1 VTTLQRFNCRAYDWL
16 LLRCDD
22 SLLFNYGEELRTT
35 FRDELAVALER
46 GPSALLRLWCFL
58 IYDTLTVVGPEYLK
72 ALSVAA
78 GAIITAGVLVLGTA
92 LGFCSLHGIS
102 VVQGCER
109 FEGQSI
115 TPPGNSLGRSVL
127 LSNGHS
133 MFLEC
138 SGDPHPGPTVIL
150 ATGRGL
156 GSYEAWSL
164 VQARITPFAH
174 VCSFD
179 PLGYGKSDHV
189 PGDHPVD
196 EVAAN
201 MHDLFSAAHLN
212 GPYILVGAS
221 LGGVLIRRYEQ
232 LYPLD
237 VAGFVFVDS
246 AHEEMEWR
254 DAQISQSFDP
264 SRNDSKYLQQNG
276 LLPAEQRFTWRDD
289 VPAIVLE
296 RTDLPPCSA
305 FPGLTQSQ
313 CDRINQAWHDMQV
326 DLSKRSKFGELRPIA
341 GSGHA
346 MQQQK
351 PDAIAQAVHD
361 VLARLS
367 AASVGKPM
375 AQLLLP

>member
-1 VTTLQRFNCRAYDWL
+1 MTTLQRFNCRAYDWL

-22 SLLFNYGEELRTT
+22 SLLFNYGEELRMT
-35 FRDELAVALER
+35 FRDELAVAFER
-46 GPSALLRLWCFL
+46 GPSAVLRLWCFL
-58 IYDTLTVVGPEYLK
+58 ICDTVTVVGPEYLK

-78 GAIITAGVLVLGTA
+78 GATITAGVLVLGTV

-109 FEGQSI
+109 FEGQSV
-115 TPPGNSLGRSVL
+115 TPPDSSLGRSVL

-138 SGDPHPGPTVIL
+138 SGDARPGPTVIL

-164 VQARITPFAH
+164 VQARITPFAR

-189 PGDHPVD
+189 PGGHPVD

-201 MHDLFSAAHLN
+201 MHDLFIAGHLN

-232 LYPLD
+232 LYPSE

-254 DAQISQSFDP
+254 DAKVSQSFDP
-264 SRNDSKYLQQNG
+264 SWNDSQYLTQNG
-276 LLPAEQRFTWRDD
+276 LLPAEQRFAWRDD
-289 VPAIVLE
+289 VPFIVLE

-305 FPGLTQSQ
+305 FPGLTQAQ

-326 DLSKRSKFGELRPIA
+326 DLSRRSKFGELRPIA

-351 PDAIAQAVHD
+351 PEAIAQAIHD
-361 VLARLS
+361 VLDRLR
-367 AASVGKPM
+367 AANVGNPTK
-375 AQLLLP
+375 

>member
-1 VTTLQRFNCRAYDWL
+1 MAFQ
-16 LLRCDD
+16 
-22 SLLFNYGEELRTT
+22 EELAAA
-35 FRDELAVALER
+35 FER
-46 GPSALLRLWCFL
+46 GPSAVLRLWCLL
-58 IYDTLTVVGPEYLK
+58 ICDTLTVVGPVYLK
-72 ALSVAA
+72 GLSVATGATIAA
-78 GAIITAGVLVLGTA
+78 GLLALGTA
-92 LGFCSLHGIS
+92 LGFCSLHGIP
-102 VVQGCER
+102 VVRGCER
-109 FEGQSI
+109 FKGQSA
-115 TPPGNSLGRSVL
+115 TPPGSSFARPVL
-127 LSNGHS
+127 LSSGHR

-138 SGDPHPGPTVIL
+138 SGDPLHGPTVIL

-164 VQARITPFAH
+164 VQARIAPFAH
-174 VCSFD
+174 VCSYD

-201 MHDLFSAAHLN
+201 MHDLFSAAHLS

-221 LGGVLIRRYEQ
+221 LGGVLIRRYQ
-232 LYPLD
+232 QQYPSD

-264 SRNDSKYLQQNG
+264 GWNDPKYLQQNG
-276 LLPAEQRFTWRDD
+276 LLPAEQRLTWRDD
-289 VPAIVLE
+289 VPTIVLE

-305 FPGLTQSQ
+305 FPGLTEAQ

-326 DLSKRSKFGELRPIA
+326 DLSKRSKFGELRPIT

-351 PDAIAQAVHD
+351 PGAIAQAVHD
-361 VLARLS
+361 VFDQLS
-367 AASVGKPM
+367 AASVGNRIK
-375 AQLLLP
+375 

>member
-1 VTTLQRFNCRAYDWL
+1 MTTLQRFHCRAYDWL

-22 SLLFNYGEELRTT
+22 SLLFKYGEELRTT
-35 FRDELAVALER
+35 FRDELAAASER
-46 GPSALLRLWCFL
+46 GPSAVLRLWCFL

-72 ALSVAA
+72 TLSVAA
-78 GAIITAGVLVLGTA
+78 GATITAGVLVLGTA

-109 FEGQSI
+109 FEGQSVV
-115 TPPGNSLGRSVL
+115 PPDSSSGRSVL

-138 SGDPHPGPTVIL
+138 SGDLRPGPTVIL

-156 GSYEAWSL
+156 GSYEAWLL
-164 VQARITPFAH
+164 VQARITSFAR

-196 EVAAN
+196 AVAAN
-201 MHDLFSAAHLN
+201 MHDLFIAGHLN

-232 LYPLD
+232 LYPSE

-254 DAQISQSFDP
+254 DAKVSQSFDP
-264 SRNDSKYLQQNG
+264 SWNDSQYLAQNG
-276 LLPAEQRFTWRDD
+276 LLPAEQRFVWRDD
-289 VPAIVLE
+289 VPLIVLE

-305 FPGLTQSQ
+305 FPGLTQTQ
-313 CDRINQAWHDMQV
+313 CVRINQAWHDMQV
-326 DLSKRSKFGELRPIA
+326 DLSKRSKLGELRPVA

-351 PDAIAQAVHD
+351 PEAITQAIHD
-361 VLARLS
+361 VLDRRRAANSGNYAR
-367 AASVGKPM
+367 
-375 AQLLLP
+375 

>member
-1 VTTLQRFNCRAYDWL
+1 VTALQKLNCRAYDWL

-22 SLLFNYGEELRTT
+22 SLLFNYGEELRAA
-35 FRDELAVALER
+35 FQEELAAAFER
-46 GPSALLRLWCFL
+46 GPSAVLRLWCFL
-58 IYDTLTVVGPEYLK
+58 ICDTLTVVGPEYLK
-72 ALSVAA
+72 TLSVAA
-78 GAIITAGVLVLGTA
+78 SATIAAGVLVLGTA
-92 LGFCSLHGIS
+92 LGFCSLRTIS

-109 FEGQSI
+109 FEGQSV
-115 TPPGNSLGRSVL
+115 TPPDNSSGRPVL
-127 LSNGHS
+127 LPSGHS

-138 SGDPHPGPTVIL
+138 SGDPRHAPTVIL

-156 GSYEAWSL
+156 GSWQAWAL

-201 MHDLFSAAHLN
+201 MHDLFRAARLN

-232 LYPLD
+232 LYPSE

-254 DAQISQSFDP
+254 DAQVSPTFDP
-264 SRNDSKYLQQNG
+264 SWNDAQYLKQNG
-276 LLPAEQRFTWRDD
+276 LLPAEQRLTWRDD

-296 RTDLPPCSA
+296 RTDLPPCGA
-305 FPGLTQSQ
+305 FPGLTQAQ

-326 DLSKRSKFGELRPIA
+326 DLSKRSKFGELRPVA

-351 PDAIAQAVHD
+351 PEAIAQAIHD
-361 VLARLS
+361 VLDRLRAANAENPAR
-367 AASVGKPM
+367 
-375 AQLLLP
+375 

>member
-232 LYPLD
+232 LYPLESQASCSSILPTRRWSGAMRRSLR
-237 VAGFVFVDS
+237 VSTQVGTTQNTCSKMVCSQQSSDS
-246 AHEEMEWR
+246 R
-254 DAQISQSFDP
+254 
-264 SRNDSKYLQQNG
+264 G
-276 LLPAEQRFTWRDD
+276 
-289 VPAIVLE
+289 
-296 RTDLPPCSA
+296 
-305 FPGLTQSQ
+305 
-313 CDRINQAWHDMQV
+313 
-326 DLSKRSKFGELRPIA
+326 
-341 GSGHA
+341 A
-346 MQQQK
+346 MTCR
-351 PDAIAQAVHD
+351 
-361 VLARLS
+361 RLS
-367 AASVGKPM
+367 WNGRTFLHAAHFQG
-375 AQLLLP
+375 